1 MYTKRQLFDM
11 WFVLYNTAC
20 LALSDDDGLYPE
32 LATDEADVAFEEVL
46 TKLTEQGYNTDG
58 IWDAE

>member
-1 MYTKRQLFDM
+1 M

-32 LATDEADVAFEEVL
+32 LATDEADLAFEEVL
-46 TKLTEQGYNTDG
+46 TKLIEQGYNTGG